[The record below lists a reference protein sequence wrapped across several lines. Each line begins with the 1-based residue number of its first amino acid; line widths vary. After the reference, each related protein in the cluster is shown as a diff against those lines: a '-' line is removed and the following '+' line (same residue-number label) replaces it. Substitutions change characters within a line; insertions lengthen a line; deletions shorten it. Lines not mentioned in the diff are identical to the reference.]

1 MEKSHMPL
9 VLSLRAGQDFYVND
23 EQVLVHVVRD
33 PRRFDLKVVSSG
45 RVFAVTDQE
54 AVEIMEDVF
63 VSAGDRPQNGLAR
76 VAIDA
81 PREIEIL
88 RGDRYRGEEKPEPV
102 DAGCAEA
109 KFKKGSQLWPTRS
122 FR

>member
-1 MEKSHMPL
+1 MPL
-9 VLSLRAGQDFYVND
+9 VLSLRVGQDFYVGD
-23 EQVLVHVVRD
+23 EQVVVHKVHD
-33 PRRFDLKVVSSG
+33 PRRFELRVACTD
-45 RVFAVTDQE
+45 RVFGISDKE
-54 AVEIMEDVF
+54 AVEIFDDVF

-88 RGDRYRGEEKPEPV
+88 RGERYRGEEKPEPV
-102 DAGCAEA
+102 DGGEA
-109 KFKKGSQLWPTRS
+109 TVKFAKGSQIWGSKS